1 MAEKGGER
9 TVKYVGDKVSYIRHP
24 FAKNSYYSLA
34 LAVLGLLLA
43 AASMA
48 LSVRN
53 AGQGGLVTG
62 ALGFSSIAAVVMGGW
77 YGLLS
82 FTEKEKNYILTK
94 IGLGII
100 LVVVVFWLMVII
112 VGLR

>member
-1 MAEKGGER
+1 MRA
-9 TVKYVGDKVSYIRHP
+9 H
-24 FAKNSYYSLA
+24 
-34 LAVLGLLLA
+34 
-43 AASMA
+43 
-48 LSVRN
+48 
-53 AGQGGLVTG
+53 
-62 ALGFSSIAAVVMGGW
+62 SSIAAVVMGGW